1 MKELGEKIR
10 ERRKELGLSLRELS
24 EKLSISPSTLQKIEK
39 GVLNPTVN
47 LMLEISHE
55 LDKPIYTFVRDK
67 KKVIVHIKKDDQKEL
82 KINEGFVATLIADF
96 GLMSDNINCSYVKCN
111 KGGGMVK
118 HTEPYFVFSYIIK
131 GMIRV
136 TFGNMTY
143 EAKEGEALYYDGSF
157 PHSTEALTD
166 MELVNLYINKGD

>member
-1 MKELGEKIR
+1 
-10 ERRKELGLSLRELS
+10 
-24 EKLSISPSTLQKIEK
+24 
-39 GVLNPTVN
+39 
-47 LMLEISHE
+47 
-55 LDKPIYTFVRDK
+55 
-67 KKVIVHIKKDDQKEL
+67 
-82 KINEGFVATLIADF
+82 
-96 GLMSDNINCSYVKCN
+96 
-111 KGGGMVK
+111 MVK

>member
-67 KKVIVHIKKDDQKEL
+67 KKVIVHIKKDKR
-82 KINEGFVATLIADF
+82 
-96 GLMSDNINCSYVKCN
+96 
-111 KGGGMVK
+111 
-118 HTEPYFVFSYIIK
+118 IK
-131 GMIRV
+131 
-136 TFGNMTY
+136 
-143 EAKEGEALYYDGSF
+143 D
-157 PHSTEALTD
+157 
-166 MELVNLYINKGD
+166 